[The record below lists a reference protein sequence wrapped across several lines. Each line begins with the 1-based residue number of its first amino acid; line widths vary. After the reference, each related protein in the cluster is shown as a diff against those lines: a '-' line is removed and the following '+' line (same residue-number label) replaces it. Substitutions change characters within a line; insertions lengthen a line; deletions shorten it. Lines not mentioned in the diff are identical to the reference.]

1 MAFLVAR
8 HKVKDYDKWMDGFE
22 LDEPNR
28 WASGSKG
35 GLVLRNVD
43 DPEEV
48 VVVLEWDSAK
58 ALREFTSSQDLKSRM
73 KKFGVIDEPDMY
85 VVDVE
90 ERPRA

>member
-1 MAFLVAR
+1 MAFLLVR
-8 HKVKDYDKWMDGFE
+8 HKVKDYDKWEDGFD

-35 GLVLRNVD
+35 GLILRNVD
-43 DPEEV
+43 DPSEV

-58 ALREFTSSQDLKSRM
+58 ALREFTASKALKNGM
-73 KKFGVIDEPDMY
+73 KRSGVIDEPDMY